1 MHAGNVHQVNT
12 AMPPK
17 PIRAFARGLAV
28 IEALNQ
34 QGSATA
40 LQLARDSGVPR
51 PTVYRLLE
59 TLIEAGYVGRGL
71 EDDRYHL
78 RMKARRLAAGFRDE
92 HWIAAIAAPLL
103 MELTDRISWPC
114 DVCTLDG
121 LQMVVR
127 DTTHFRAPLS
137 IDRNVVGRQMPLLG
151 SSSGLAY
158 LAAISEAER
167 GLLIDLLAQSDAPAD
182 AIARDPAQV
191 ARTIA
196 NTQRRGY
203 GLRQGGVIW
212 PHTGSIALA
221 IRQGDRVLGCITAIW
236 MARVVRFE
244 EGVRR
249 CLQPLRDTQALI
261 EQRLQASTAEGM

>member
-1 MHAGNVHQVNT
+1 MR
-12 AMPPK
+12 PK

-28 IEALNQ
+28 IEALNH

-40 LQLARDSGVPR
+40 LQLARDSGIPR

-59 TLIEAGYVGRGL
+59 TLIDAGYVGRGL
-71 EDDRYHL
+71 EDDRFHL
-78 RMKARRLAAGFRDE
+78 RMKARTLAAGFRDE
-92 HWIAAIAAPLL
+92 HWIAAVAAPLL
-103 MELTDRISWPC
+103 MDLTDRISWPC

-137 IDRNVVGRQMPLLG
+137 IDRNVVGRQMPMLG

-158 LAAISEAER
+158 LAAISAAER

-182 AIARDPAQV
+182 AVARNPVQV
-191 ARTIA
+191 ARIISA
-196 NTQRRGY
+196 TQRRGY

-221 IRQGDRVLGCITAIW
+221 IRQDKRVLGCITAIW
-236 MARVVRFE
+236 MARVVGYE
-244 EGVRR
+244 EGIRR
-249 CLQPLRDTQALI
+249 CLQPLQATQALI
-261 EQRLQASTAEGM
+261 EQRLQKSNTEGPQAI